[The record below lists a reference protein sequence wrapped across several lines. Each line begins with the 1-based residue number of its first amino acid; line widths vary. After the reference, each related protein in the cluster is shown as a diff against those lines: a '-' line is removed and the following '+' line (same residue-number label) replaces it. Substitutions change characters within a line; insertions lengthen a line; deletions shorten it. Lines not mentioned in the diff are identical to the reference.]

1 MPLFFGLFLILAV
14 WVAFLP
20 GAAEGYKFLFVPEW
34 RALLQVDTWVMAM
47 GQAFFSLSITG
58 SGMIV
63 YGAYLGKEADIP
75 RASLRTALFDTL
87 AALLSGR
94 LWRGCHPW
102 AVADV
107 HRAADGVPKDAVR
120 QGFCRVLFYFGGIRG
135 DYLADQ
141 YV

>member
-1 MPLFFGLFLILAV
+1 MAIVVLVGLVLMFGVTKGIEKVSKVLMPLFFGLFLILAV

-34 RALLQVDTWVMAM
+34 RALLRVDTWVMAM

-87 AALLSGR
+87 AALLSG
-94 LWRGCHPW
+94 
-102 AVADV
+102 
-107 HRAADGVPKDAVR
+107 
-120 QGFCRVLFYFGGIRG
+120 
-135 DYLADQ
+135 LALCPP
-141 YV
+141 YSPMAWMSPVGRR